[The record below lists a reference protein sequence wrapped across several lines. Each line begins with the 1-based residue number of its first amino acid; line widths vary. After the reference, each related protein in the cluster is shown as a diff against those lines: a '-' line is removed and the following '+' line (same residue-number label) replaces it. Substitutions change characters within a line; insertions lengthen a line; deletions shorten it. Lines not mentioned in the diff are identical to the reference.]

1 MSLLRRLSNLFTR
14 KKLDQEIDAELRS
27 HIEMRVEDNIAAG
40 MSKEEAYRDAVLRF
54 GSRALMKERVTGA
67 DAALILDGIARDTRH
82 AVRRSLRSPAFA
94 LTAILTLALGI
105 GANVVV
111 FGVLNSLILHPIN
124 VQESDR
130 LFSVVHKEHGYDS
143 QSYPDYLDFRSRNN
157 TFSDMVGY
165 KFYDAALGIKGVPRK
180 SWFYEVSGNYF
191 RMLGLRPQ
199 LGRFFDLNDERG
211 PNSAPYVVLSDSF
224 WRSQFG
230 GDPHIL
236 GTTVDINKH
245 PFTIIG
251 VGPKGFHGTEV
262 FFWPDFWIPI
272 VNESQINGYD
282 YLSQRVSH
290 GLWVIGKLADGVT
303 ASQATDN
310 LNVIGAQL
318 AKEYPVEDDGLGA
331 RLVKPGMMGD
341 DLGDPARA
349 FMTGILLLALLVLAA
364 ACANLAGIF
373 AARVAD
379 RTRELA
385 VRLAIGSSRWHVLR
399 QIAME
404 AMVVSLA
411 GGVLGT
417 LFATALLGV
426 LSRWQPFDQFPV
438 HVTVIPD
445 WRVYGVA
452 LLLSLASSVLPGLL
466 PARQIW
472 QTDAIQAMKSGGVGS
487 VFRKATMRDVLLATQ
502 IALCA
507 LLLTAALVAL
517 RGMQRSLHAPLG
529 FQPEGAVSAETDLHM
544 AGYSDQSSLVVQKR
558 MLEQAS
564 HIPGVTAVGSI
575 NELPLNTGGSSTPVY
590 REGTTDFRGSNSLFG
605 AKFYSISPGYL
616 RAAETRLLRGR
627 DFNWHDDATTTKVA
641 LVNKTFARIMFG
653 DVPPIG
659 RHFMTGENSLYEIV
673 GIVEDGKYDSLTE
686 SPKAAM
692 FFPLAQNGDSDTA
705 VIVRSTLPPA
715 DVARALQRTLTSI
728 DPGLPFTVR
737 SWPDGLAMMYFPAR
751 VATISLGVMGMLAA
765 MLAVTGIFGMA
776 AYSISKRWKELGI
789 RVSLGA
795 QRAQLMRAAL
805 GRPLAI
811 LITGS
816 AAGLVVGVLAS
827 RLLAQIVYQATPRD
841 PLVLCGVLLSM
852 ALLGVVATWI
862 PARRVLAV
870 DPAQLLRDE

>member
-14 KKLDQEIDAELRS
+14 RRLDREIDAELRS
-27 HIEMRVEDNIAAG
+27 HIEMRIEDNIAAG

-54 GSRALMKERVTGA
+54 GSRALMKERVTSA

-82 AVRRSLRSPAFA
+82 AIRRSFRSPAFA
-94 LTAILTLALGI
+94 LTAIVTLALGI

-124 VQESDR
+124 VAESGR
-130 LFSVVHKEHGYDS
+130 LFSVVQKPHGYDN

-157 TFSDMVGY
+157 TFSDMVAY
-165 KFYDAALGIKGVPRK
+165 RLYDAGLSINGVTKK
-180 SWFYEVSGNYF
+180 SWFNEVSGNYF

-199 LGRFFDLNDERG
+199 LGRFFDLNDEHG

-224 WRSQFG
+224 WRDQFG
-230 GDPHIL
+230 GDPRVL

-251 VGPKGFHGTEV
+251 VAPKDFHGTEV
-262 FFWPDFWIPI
+262 FFWPDFWVPM
-272 VNESQINGYD
+272 VNEQQINGYE
-282 YLSQRVSH
+282 YLSQRRNH
-290 GLWVIGKLADGVT
+290 GLWVIGKVRDGVT
-303 ASQATDN
+303 VSQATDN
-310 LNVIGAQL
+310 LNAIGAQL
-318 AKEYPVEDDGLGA
+318 AKEYPEDEGLGA

-341 DLGDPARA
+341 FLGDPARA
-349 FMTGILLLALLVLAA
+349 FMTGILLLALLVLVA

-379 RTRELA
+379 RSRELA

-399 QIAME
+399 QVAME
-404 AMVVSLA
+404 AMVISLA

-417 LFATALLGV
+417 LFATALLSA
-426 LSRWQPFDQFPV
+426 LSRWQPFDQFPI
-438 HVTVIPD
+438 HVTAVPD

-472 QTDAIQAMKSGGVGS
+472 KTNAMQAMKSGGVGT
-487 VFRKATMRDVLLATQ
+487 VFRKATLRDILLATQ

-529 FQPEGAVSAETDLHM
+529 FQPEGVVSAETDLHM
-544 AGYSDQSSLVVQKR
+544 GGYSDQSSLVVQKR

-564 HIPGVTAVGSI
+564 HIPGLTAVGSI

-590 REGTTDFRGSNSLFG
+590 REGTTDFRGSNSVLG

-627 DFNWHDDATTTKVA
+627 DFSWHDDATTTKVA
-641 LVNKTFARIMFG
+641 LINSTFARVMFG
-653 DVPPIG
+653 DVLPIG
-659 RHFMTGENSLYEIV
+659 HHFMIGEKSLYEIV

-686 SPKAAM
+686 DPQPAM
-692 FFPLAQNGDSDTA
+692 FFPLAQYGDTDTA
-705 VIVRSTLPPA
+705 VIVRSALPPA
-715 DVARALQRTLTSI
+715 EVARALQRTLTNI
-728 DPGLPFTVR
+728 NPDLPFTIH
-737 SWPDGLAMMYFPAR
+737 SWPDELAVMYFPAR
-751 VATISLGVMGMLAA
+751 VATVSLGVMGMLAA

-776 AYSISKRWKELGI
+776 AYSISKRWRELGI

-795 QRAQLMRAAL
+795 QRAQLMRSAL

-841 PLVLCGVLLSM
+841 PLVLCGVLLTM
-852 ALLGVVATWI
+852 ALLGLVATWI

>member
-14 KKLDQEIDAELRS
+14 RKLDQEIGAELRS
-27 HIEMRVEDNIAAG
+27 HIEMRIEDNIAAG
-40 MSKEEAYRDAVLRF
+40 MSKEEAHRDAMLRF
-54 GSRALMKERVTGA
+54 GNPALMKERVTSA
-67 DAALILDGIARDTRH
+67 DAALMLDGIARDTRH
-82 AVRRSLRSPAFA
+82 AIRRSFRSPAFA
-94 LTAILTLALGI
+94 LTAIVTLALGI
-105 GANVVV
+105 GANLVV

-124 VQESDR
+124 VAESDR
-130 LFSVVHKEHGYDS
+130 LFSVVKKAHGDDV
-143 QSYPDYLDFRSRNN
+143 QSYPDYLDFRSRNH
-157 TFSDMVGY
+157 TFSDMVAY
-165 KFYDAALGIKGVPRK
+165 KLYDAGLNTRGVTKK

-199 LGRFFDLNDERG
+199 LGRFFDLNDEHG

-224 WRSQFG
+224 WRDQFG
-230 GDPHIL
+230 RDSHVL

-245 PFTIIG
+245 PFTVIG
-251 VGPKGFHGTEV
+251 VAPKDFHGTVV
-262 FFWPDFWIPI
+262 FFWPDFWVPM
-272 VNESQINGYD
+272 VNEQQINGYE
-282 YLSQRVSH
+282 YLSQRRSH
-290 GLWVIGKLADGVT
+290 GLWVMGKIRDGVT
-303 ASQATDN
+303 VSQATDN
-310 LNVIGAQL
+310 LNAIGAQL
-318 AKEYPVEDDGLGA
+318 AKEYPAEDEGLGA
-331 RLVKPGMMGD
+331 RLVKPGLMGD
-341 DLGDPARA
+341 FLGDPARA
-349 FMTGILLLALLVLAA
+349 FMTGIFLLALLVLVA

-379 RTRELA
+379 RSRELA

-399 QIAME
+399 QVAME
-404 AMVVSLA
+404 AMVISLA
-411 GGVLGT
+411 GGILGT
-417 LFATALLGV
+417 LFATALLSAF
-426 LSRWQPFDQFPV
+426 SRWQPFDQFPI
-438 HVTVIPD
+438 HVTVVPD

-452 LLLSLASSVLPGLL
+452 LLLSLVSSILPGLF

-472 QTDAIQAMKSGGVGS
+472 QTDAMQAMRRGGVGT
-487 VFRKATMRDVLLATQ
+487 VFRRATLRDILLATQ

-529 FQPEGAVSAETDLHM
+529 FQPEGVVSAETDLHM
-544 AGYSDQSSLVVQKR
+544 AGYSDQQSLVVQKR

-564 HIPGVTAVGSI
+564 HIPGLTAVGSI

-590 REGTTDFRGSNSLFG
+590 REGTTDFRGSNSVLV
-605 AKFYSISPGYL
+605 ARYYSISPGYL

-627 DFNWHDDATTTKVA
+627 DFSWHDDATTTKVA
-641 LVNKTFARIMFG
+641 LVNSTFARVMFG
-653 DVPPIG
+653 DVPSIG
-659 RHFMTGENSLYEIV
+659 HHFMIGEKSLYEIV

-686 SPKAAM
+686 SPQPAM
-692 FFPLAQNGDSDTA
+692 FFPLAQFADSDTT
-705 VIVRSTLPPA
+705 VIVRSALPPPE
-715 DVARALQRTLTSI
+715 VARALQRTLTSI
-728 DPGLPFTVR
+728 DPDLPFTIR
-737 SWPDGLAMMYFPAR
+737 NWPDELAVMYFPAR

-795 QRAQLMRAAL
+795 QRAQLMRSAL

-811 LITGS
+811 LMTGS

-841 PLVLCGVLLSM
+841 PLVLCGVLLTM
-852 ALLGVVATWI
+852 ALLGLVATWI

>member
-1 MSLLRRLSNLFTR
+1 MSLLRRFSNLFTR
-14 KKLDQEIDAELRS
+14 RKLDQEIDAELRS
-27 HIEMRVEDNIAAG
+27 HIEMRIEDNIAAG
-40 MSKEEAYRDAVLRF
+40 MSKEEAYRNAMLRF
-54 GSRALMKERVTGA
+54 GSRALMKERVTSA
-67 DAALILDGIARDTRH
+67 DAALMFDGIVRDTRY
-82 AVRRSLRSPAFA
+82 AVRRSFRSPAFA
-94 LTAILTLALGI
+94 LTAIVTLALGI

-124 VQESDR
+124 VAESDR
-130 LFSVVHKEHGYDS
+130 LFSVVQKLHGDDN
-143 QSYPDYLDFRSRNN
+143 QSYPDYLDFRRRNN
-157 TFSDMVGY
+157 TFSDMVAY
-165 KFYDAALGIKGVPRK
+165 KLYNAALSVDGVPKK

-199 LGRFFDLNDERG
+199 LGRFFDLNDEHG

-224 WRSQFG
+224 WRDQFAA
-230 GDPHIL
+230 DPHVL

-245 PFTIIG
+245 PFTVVG
-251 VGPKGFHGTEV
+251 VAPKDFHGTEV
-262 FFWPDFWIPI
+262 FFWPDFWVPM
-272 VNESQINGYD
+272 VNEQQINGYE
-282 YLSQRVSH
+282 YLSQRRNH
-290 GLWVIGKLADGVT
+290 GLWVIGKVRDGVT
-303 ASQATDN
+303 VSQATGN
-310 LNVIGAQL
+310 LNAIGAQL
-318 AKEYPVEDDGLGA
+318 AKEYPAEDENLGA
-331 RLVKPGMMGD
+331 RLVKPGLMGD
-341 DLGDPARA
+341 FLGDPARA
-349 FMTGILLLALLVLAA
+349 FMTGILLLALLVLVA

-379 RTRELA
+379 RSRELA

-399 QIAME
+399 QVAME
-404 AMVVSLA
+404 AMVISLA

-417 LFATALLGV
+417 LFATGLLSV
-426 LSRWQPFDQFPV
+426 FSRWQPFDQFPI
-438 HVTVIPD
+438 HVTVVPD

-452 LLLSLASSVLPGLL
+452 LLLSLASSILPGLL

-472 QTDAIQAMKSGGVGS
+472 QTDAIQAMKSGRVGS
-487 VFRKATMRDVLLATQ
+487 VFRKATLRDILLATQ

-529 FQPEGAVSAETDLHM
+529 FQPEGVVSAETDLHM

-575 NELPLNTGGSSTPVY
+575 NELPLNTGGSGSPVY
-590 REGTTDFRGSNSLFG
+590 REGTTEFRSSNSVLG
-605 AKFYSISPGYL
+605 AKYYSISPGYL

-627 DFNWHDDATTTKVA
+627 DFSWHDDATTTKVA
-641 LVNKTFARIMFG
+641 LVNDTFARLMFG
-653 DVPPIG
+653 DVLPIG
-659 RHFMTGENSLYEIV
+659 HHFMIGEKSLYEIV

-686 SPKAAM
+686 SPQPAM
-692 FFPLAQNGDSDTA
+692 FFPLAQYADSDTT
-705 VIVRSTLPPA
+705 VIVRSALPPA
-715 DVARALQRTLTSI
+715 EVARVLHSTLSSI
-728 DPGLPFTVR
+728 DPDLPFTIR
-737 SWPDGLAMMYFPAR
+737 SWPDELALMYFPAR
-751 VATISLGVMGMLAA
+751 VATVSLGVMGMLAA

-795 QRAQLMRAAL
+795 QRAQLMRSAL

-841 PLVLCGVLLSM
+841 PLVLCGVLLTM
-852 ALLGVVATWI
+852 ALLGLLATWI

>member
-1 MSLLRRLSNLFTR
+1 MSRLRRLSNLFTR
-14 KKLDQEIDAELRS
+14 RKLDQEIDAELRS
-27 HIEMRVEDNIAAG
+27 HIEMRIDDNIAAG
-40 MSKEEAYRDAVLRF
+40 MSKEEAYRDAMVRF
-54 GSRALMKERVTGA
+54 GSRALMKERVTSA
-67 DAALILDGIARDTRH
+67 DAVLMFDDIARDTRH
-82 AVRRSLRSPAFA
+82 AIRRSFRSPAFA
-94 LTAILTLALGI
+94 LTAIVTLALGI

-124 VQESDR
+124 VAESSR
-130 LFSVVHKEHGYDS
+130 LFSVVQKPHGYDN

-157 TFSDMVGY
+157 TFSDMVAY
-165 KFYDAALGIKGVPRK
+165 RLYDAGLSINGVTKK
-180 SWFYEVSGNYF
+180 SWFNQVSGNYF

-199 LGRFFDLNDERG
+199 LGRFFDLDDEHG

-224 WRSQFG
+224 WRDQFG
-230 GDPHIL
+230 GDPRVL

-251 VGPKGFHGTEV
+251 VAPKDFHGTEV
-262 FFWPDFWIPI
+262 FFWPDFWVPM
-272 VNESQINGYD
+272 VNEQQINGYE
-282 YLSQRVSH
+282 YLSQRRNH
-290 GLWVIGKLADGVT
+290 GLWVIGKVRDGVT
-303 ASQATDN
+303 VSQATDN
-310 LNVIGAQL
+310 LNAIGAQL
-318 AKEYPVEDDGLGA
+318 AKEYPEDEGLGA

-341 DLGDPARA
+341 FLGDPARA
-349 FMTGILLLALLVLAA
+349 FMTGILLLALLVLVA

-379 RTRELA
+379 RSRELA

-399 QIAME
+399 QVAIE
-404 AMVVSLA
+404 AIVISLA
-411 GGVLGT
+411 GGILGT
-417 LFATALLGV
+417 LFATALLSA

-438 HVTVIPD
+438 HVTAVPD

-472 QTDAIQAMKSGGVGS
+472 KTNAMQAMKSGGVGT
-487 VFRKATMRDVLLATQ
+487 VFRKATLRDILLAAQ

-507 LLLTAALVAL
+507 LLLTSALVAL

-529 FQPEGAVSAETDLHM
+529 FQPEGVVSAETDLHM
-544 AGYSDQSSLVVQKR
+544 GGYSDQSSLVVQKR

-564 HIPGVTAVGSI
+564 HIPGLVAVGSI

-590 REGTTDFRGSNSLFG
+590 RKGTTDFRGSNSVLG

-627 DFNWHDDATTTKVA
+627 DFSWHDDATTTKVA
-641 LVNKTFARIMFG
+641 LINSTFARVMFG
-653 DVPPIG
+653 DVLPIG
-659 RHFMTGENSLYEIV
+659 HHFMIGEKSLYEIV

-686 SPKAAM
+686 SPQPAM
-692 FFPLAQNGDSDTA
+692 FFPLAQYGDSDTA
-705 VIVRSTLPPA
+705 VIVRSALPPA
-715 DVARALQRTLTSI
+715 EVARALHSTLTSI
-728 DPGLPFTVR
+728 DPDLPFTIR
-737 SWPDGLAMMYFPAR
+737 NWQDELAVMYFPAR
-751 VATISLGVMGMLAA
+751 VATVSLGVMGMLAA

-776 AYSISKRWKELGI
+776 AYSISRRWKELGI
-789 RVSLGA
+789 RLSLGA
-795 QRAQLMRAAL
+795 QRAQLMRSAL

-811 LITGS
+811 LVTGS

-841 PLVLCGVLLSM
+841 PLVLCGVLLTM
-852 ALLGVVATWI
+852 ALLGLVATWI